1 METSDSGKDSKDKIA
16 STKVKGNVKH
26 SKQSTKPFKS
36 WRKNLYKDF
45 QNKKSNHKKRVKTKH
60 QEKNIEV
67 SELPETISSEKQV
80 EKVKKKLK
88 SKVQRDGPNKDL
100 KRLQRGPKQ
109 DSREGRRKEGMNKP
123 VPHKQTEFRK
133 VKYIF
138 LYEIV
143 FSIQETLNWIIN
155 LNFQKH
161 ASVQS
166 LPSKRKRLCYY
177 SISDPFQSL
186 TTCSRTSIYYLSEEL
201 IPGIHFNRTLDMHI
215 PFFILCFFH

>member
-45 QNKKSNHKKRVKTKH
+45 QNKKSNHKQRVKTKH
-60 QEKNIEV
+60 QEKKIEV
-67 SELPETISSEKQV
+67 SELSETTSSEKQV

-109 DSREGRRKEGMNKP
+109 DSREGRQKEGMNKP
-123 VPHKQTEFRK
+123 APHKQTEFRK

-138 LYEIV
+138 LYKIV
-143 FSIQETLNWIIN
+143 FSI
-155 LNFQKH
+155 
-161 ASVQS
+161 QS

-201 IPGIHFNRTLDMHI
+201 IPGIHCNRTLDMHI

>member
-45 QNKKSNHKKRVKTKH
+45 KNKKSNHKQRVKTKH
-60 QEKNIEV
+60 QEKKIEV
-67 SELPETISSEKQV
+67 SELSETTSSEKQV

-138 LYEIV
+138 LYKIV
-143 FSIQETLNWIIN
+143 FSIQETLN
-155 LNFQKH
+155 
-161 ASVQS
+161 
-166 LPSKRKRLCYY
+166 
-177 SISDPFQSL
+177 
-186 TTCSRTSIYYLSEEL
+186 
-201 IPGIHFNRTLDMHI
+201 
-215 PFFILCFFH
+215 